1 MSVDLDALK
10 EKVTAAVKLKDRLQN
25 AAQSLEQAQKDGQTF
40 AQQVKQLTRELEDAQ
55 KEIEAL
61 VKGKEIKVQG

>member
-40 AQQVKQLTRELEDAQ
+40 AQQVKQLTRELEDAE
-55 KEIEAL
+55 KDILAL
-61 VKGKEIKVQG
+61 VKGKEIKAQD